1 MSAILKM
8 TDSYN
13 WKNEAPF
20 PSLFLL
26 LLRFT
31 IIKRLFLL
39 LFFLS
44 HFLSLHP
51 IVHCSSV
58 KTDSSSMLQD
68 FLAGSSKKHSAQIF
82 DRLKLQWRE
91 AVVWN
96 LIRLH
101 TLISTCAVNAK
112 PHLGLA
118 ADDHI
123 ALHLSLRIL
132 YVSISFRVPQYCVS
146 RCVCLSREANFSNH
160 WTLLCAFKETA

>member
-146 RCVCLSREANFSNH
+146 SMCLFIKRSQFQ
-160 WTLLCAFKETA
+160 